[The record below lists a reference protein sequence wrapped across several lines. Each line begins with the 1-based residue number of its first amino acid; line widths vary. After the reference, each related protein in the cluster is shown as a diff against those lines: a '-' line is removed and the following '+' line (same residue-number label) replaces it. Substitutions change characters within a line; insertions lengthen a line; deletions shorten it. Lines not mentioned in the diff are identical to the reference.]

1 MSVLPAR
8 PDIEQLREQAKELL
22 RAARA
27 GDAVAADRIRAVS
40 VRPSTLAAAQLAVAR
55 EYGFAS
61 WARLKTEV
69 QARTR
74 DLARRSDAFL
84 EASVRDWTG
93 RAARMLS
100 DTPQIAGYDVRT
112 ALVLGDAAR
121 VGEQIARDPGWATRP
136 DPRTGWTALHVVCA
150 SRWHQLDPARAPGL
164 LAVARLLLDAGAD
177 PGAQVARRPAGSGC
191 WTPLRCAVAGA
202 ANAPVTR
209 LLLERGA
216 VPQDHDVYLAC
227 FGGDDLAC
235 LRLLLEH
242 MPNLA
247 EGTALAAPIST
258 GDTEAVRLLLEAGA
272 DPRRAAPA
280 DLYGSQHAD
289 DPPWPT
295 LYAAVRSH
303 CPAELVELLLERGAD
318 PSAPG
323 PDGRSP
329 HRLAT
334 GGGESEVAALLR
346 RHGARDDAGAAERFL
361 SACLRADR
369 ADARRQLSLDGGLLD
384 RLSGAERGAL
394 VRAAETGAT
403 AAVELMLDL
412 GFPVETRRGEDGA
425 TALHAAS
432 HSGGA
437 STVRLLVE
445 RGADLEAR
453 DTTWDSTPIVW
464 AMVGS
469 GERPTLAA
477 DPDWVTTVRTLIEAG
492 AATHDLTL
500 SSDDPKPSSPQVAQL
515 LRAYGVGERHQDP
528 AQ

>member
-8 PDIEQLREQAKELL
+8 PDIEQLRRQAKELL

-27 GDAVAADRIRAVS
+27 DDAVAADRIRAVAAQ
-40 VRPSTLAAAQLAVAR
+40 PPTLASAQLAVAR

-100 DTPQIAGYDVRT
+100 DTPQLAGYDART

-121 VGEQIARDPGWATRP
+121 VGEQIESDPGWATRP

-177 PGAQVARRPAGSGC
+177 PEAQVVARPSRSVC

-202 ANAPVTR
+202 ANAPITR

-216 VPQDHDVYLAC
+216 VPQVHDVYLAC
-227 FGGDDLAC
+227 FGGDSLEC

-242 MPNLA
+242 TPDLA
-247 EGTALAAPIST
+247 ESTALVAPISN
-258 GDTEAVRLLLEAGA
+258 GDTEAVQLLLEAGA
-272 DPRRAAPA
+272 DPRRAAPG
-280 DLYGSQHAD
+280 DLYGSQHAGD
-289 DPPWPT
+289 APWPAV
-295 LYAAVRSH
+295 YAAVRSH
-303 CPAELVELLLERGAD
+303 CPTELVELLLEHGAD
-318 PSAPG
+318 PNEPG

-329 HRLAT
+329 HQLAMS
-334 GGGESEVAALLR
+334 GGEVEVAALLR
-346 RHGARDDAGAAERFL
+346 RHGARDDASAADRFL

-369 ADARRQLSLDGGLLD
+369 AEARRRLSRDEGLLD
-384 RLSGAERGAL
+384 RLSETERGAL

-403 AAVELMLDL
+403 AAVALMLDL
-412 GFPVETRRGEDGA
+412 GFPVETRGGQDGA

-432 HSGGA
+432 YAGSA
-437 STVRLLVE
+437 STVRLLLE
-445 RGADLEAR
+445 SGADLEAR
-453 DTTWDSTPIVW
+453 DTTWDSTAIVW

-469 GERPTLAA
+469 GERSEQAA
-477 DPDWVTTVRTLIEAG
+477 DPDWVSTVRALIEAG
-492 AATHDLTL
+492 AATDGLTL
-500 SSDDPKPSSPQVAQL
+500 NPDDPKPPSPRVAEL
-515 LRAYGVGERHQDP
+515 LRAYGIGEPSRDP
-528 AQ
+528 AE